1 METEL
6 QKIHRKCLRCVM
18 NKDSRIYVA
27 GHNGLV
33 GSAIVRK
40 LQEEG
45 YQNIEVAHRSYLDL
59 RNQDDVKE
67 YFSMITPEYVF
78 LAAAKVGGINYNATN
93 PAEFIY
99 DNLMIQNNVI
109 ESARLFKTKK
119 LLFLGSACIYP
130 KVTPQPIKEEYLLSS
145 PLEPTNDGY
154 ALAKI
159 AGLTMCKYYRKQYG
173 FNAISLMP
181 ANLYGP
187 NDNFNPEKCHV
198 IPGMINKFYKMKK
211 EGYYIDN
218 GGSFHGSVELW
229 GDGSPTREF
238 LYVDDLADACLFLM
252 QNYDSPDH
260 INVGSGAE
268 ITIKDLANIIKDK
281 IEFPGD
287 IVWDTSKPNG
297 TPRRKL
303 DSTKLFEMG
312 WRPKVPFEEGL
323 KNTIDW
329 FIENKDVYG
338 RI

>member
-1 METEL
+1 
-6 QKIHRKCLRCVM
+6 M

-45 YQNIEVAHRSYLDL
+45 YQNIEVIGKPYLDL
-59 RNQDDVKE
+59 RNQEDVKE
-67 YFSMITPEYVF
+67 YFSMVKPEYVF
-78 LAAAKVGGINYNATN
+78 LAAAKVGGINYNATH

-99 DNLMIQNNVI
+99 DNLAIQNNVI
-109 ESARLFKTKK
+109 ESSRLFKTKK

-130 KVTPQPIKEEYLLSS
+130 KITLQPIKEEYLLSS

-159 AGLTMCKYYRKQYG
+159 AGLTMCKHYRKQYG

-181 ANLYGP
+181 ANIYGP

-198 IPGMINKFYKMKK
+198 IPSMINKFYKTKK
-211 EGYYIDN
+211 EGYYIDS
-218 GGSFHGSVELW
+218 GGPFHGAVKLF

-260 INVGSGAE
+260 INVGSGFE
-268 ITIKDLANIIKDK
+268 IAIKDLANIIKDK
-281 IEFPGD
+281 IGFPGD
-287 IVWDTSKPNG
+287 IIWDTTKPNG
-297 TPRRKL
+297 IPKRKL
-303 DSTKLFEMG
+303 DNTKLFNLG
-312 WRPKVPFEEGL
+312 WRPKVSFEEGL
-323 KNTIDW
+323 ETTINW
-329 FIENKDVYG
+329 FISNKMMQG
-338 RI
+338 I